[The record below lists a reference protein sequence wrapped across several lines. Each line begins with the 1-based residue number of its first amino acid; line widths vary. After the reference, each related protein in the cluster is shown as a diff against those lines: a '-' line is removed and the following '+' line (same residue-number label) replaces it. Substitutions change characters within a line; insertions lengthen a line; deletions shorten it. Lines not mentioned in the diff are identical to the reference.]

1 MKSKLSDLPAM
12 NHLLSLDQVDD
23 WQESYPHYLIKRC
36 LEESLDDIRTKI
48 LAGEDLV
55 ISEADILKR
64 GEKRLEAIYESS
76 LKRTVN
82 ATGTVIH
89 TNLGRSLLADEAV
102 DEVVKAAQ
110 SYSNLEYDLEEG
122 HRGSRYQ
129 HIRQI
134 IVELTGAEDALLVNN
149 NAAAVLLMLTAL
161 TQGKEVL
168 ISRGELVE
176 IGGAFR
182 IPDVIRSCGAYLAEV
197 GATNKT
203 HIADYAEGITEDT
216 GAILRVHTSNY
227 RLIGFTE
234 AVSDEDLVALAKKN
248 DLPIFND
255 LGSGLLVDMQEF
267 GLPYEPTVSEMIEAG
282 YDLVSFSGDKLL
294 GGAQAGIIAGKK
306 TYIDRLKK
314 HPLLRALRTDKM
326 SIAALEA
333 SLRLYLDKD
342 RALTEIP
349 TLAMIRASQE
359 ELWSKAEQL
368 KNEIDQLEVGFDVK
382 VIAGKSQVGGGAFPG
397 VYLDTALVSLQHAD
411 YSGTE
416 LERQLRLS
424 PDHIIARLNDG
435 LLSFDVRTLQE
446 GENALITACLKDL
459 FSKS

>member
-1 MKSKLSDLPAM
+1 MKSKLSNLPAM
-12 NHLLSLDQVDD
+12 NRLLSLDQVAE
-23 WQESYPHYLIKRC
+23 WQEKYPYYLIKRC
-36 LEESLDDIRTKI
+36 LEESLDELRTRI
-48 LAGEDLV
+48 LAGEDLPV
-55 ISEADILKR
+55 SEAEILKR
-64 GEKRLEAIYESS
+64 TKEGLAAIYEPS

-89 TNLGRSLLADEAV
+89 TNLGRSLLAHDAV
-102 DEVVKAAQ
+102 DEVLKAAR
-110 SYSNLEYDLEEG
+110 SYSNLEYDLDEG
-122 HRGSRYQ
+122 HRGSRYH

-161 TQGKEVL
+161 TKGKEVL

-203 HIADYAEGITEDT
+203 HLKDYEAGISEET

-234 AVSDEDLVALAKKN
+234 AVPDKDLVDLAKSH

-255 LGSGLLVDMQEF
+255 LGSGLLVDMQEY

-306 TYIDRLKK
+306 EYIDRLKK

-342 RALTEIP
+342 RALKEIP
-349 TLAMIRASQE
+349 TLAMITASQE
-359 ELWSKAEQL
+359 ELLSKAKKL
-368 KNEIDQLEVGFDVK
+368 KEEIDLLDVGFK
-382 VIAGKSQVGGGAFPG
+382 VSVASGKSQVGGGAFPG
-397 VYLDTALVSLQHAD
+397 VYLDTSLVCLQHD
-411 YSGTE
+411 QYSGTE

-446 GENALITACLKDL
+446 GENALITACLKDIAA
-459 FSKS
+459 KG